1 MTNIE
6 QSMEVR
12 LARSKLYVDPAAHDG
27 RRSGRRPWHGALLA
41 AAGCGLLAALGIV
54 HWWQAVASFLDTST
68 YNFSAY
74 DFRSFYAAGRLV
86 ADGRAHELYAHGI
99 IAATG
104 RTGGEPY
111 FNPPFFALLWAPF
124 SLMPFDAAYRAWTL
138 INLGLLAGNCWLL
151 WRIGASIARPWRAVL
166 VAAFVTSA
174 PVSHGMVLGQY
185 SLLLTASW
193 GSAYLL
199 MRDGR
204 ARLAGFALTPLLIK
218 PEMLVP
224 LALFLIWKR
233 QRGALATLLPATVAC
248 IGISVAMVGPAA
260 AIDYPFYLIRESE
273 FQRGDAMF
281 GWTGVIA
288 GVFGAGQYN
297 TMRLVAA
304 LAVATVGTGFLAL
317 RGRSGAFASSWLIV
331 AMVTVLADLHLFFQ
345 DTAILAPVA
354 VAYLAS
360 APGKHRAI
368 AGALMALGWVIL
380 WFEPFM
386 STGVPVNVMFGLYL
400 AVAIA
405 CLLPA
410 RRDIDVVTSA
420 QALAA

>member
-1 MTNIE
+1 
-6 QSMEVR
+6 MEVR
-12 LARSKLYVDPAAHDG
+12 LARSKLHLGPSAHD
-27 RRSGRRPWHGALLA
+27 SRPAGHRLRHGPLLA
-41 AAGCGLLAALGIV
+41 AAGSGLLVALGMV
-54 HWWQAVASFLDTST
+54 HWLQAVASFLDTST

-86 ADGRAHELYAHGI
+86 ADGRAHELYARGI

-138 INLGLLAGNCWLL
+138 MNLGLLAVNCWLL
-151 WRIGASIARPWRAVL
+151 WRIGASVPQPWRAVL

-174 PVSHGMVLGQY
+174 PVSHGIVLGQY

-199 MRDGR
+199 MRGGR
-204 ARLAGFALTPLLIK
+204 DRLAGCALTPLLTK

-224 LALFLIWKR
+224 LALFLLWKR
-233 QRGALATLLPATVAC
+233 RRGALMTLLPATVAC
-248 IGISVAMVGPAA
+248 IGISVAIVGPGAA
-260 AIDYPFYLIRESE
+260 VDYPFYLIRESE
-273 FQRGDAMF
+273 FQRTDAMF
-281 GWTGVIA
+281 GWTGVIG
-288 GVFGAGQYN
+288 GVFGAGQHN
-297 TMRLVAA
+297 TMTLAA
-304 LAVATVGTGFLAL
+304 ATLAVGTLATGFVAL
-317 RGRSGAFASSWLIV
+317 RGRSGALATSWLIV
-331 AMVTVLADLHLFFQ
+331 AMATVLADLHLFFQ

-354 VAYLAS
+354 VAYLA
-360 APGKHRAI
+360 AVPGTRRAR
-368 AGALMALGWVIL
+368 AAAMMAVGWVIL

-386 STGVPVNVMFGLYL
+386 STGVPVNIVFGLYL

-410 RRDIDVVTSA
+410 RRSAEAATGA